1 MHSGGYMGKM
11 LYVDLTTGNIR
22 EEDLDQNIAR
32 RYIGVFGISARLA
45 YDLIKPGI
53 DPLSPENFIIIGA
66 GPLVGTSCP
75 SASKCDAWTKYPLT
89 NTIGPGSGGV
99 GFGSG
104 LKHAGYDELI
114 ITGRADRPVYLRV
127 SDEGVEICDA
137 GDLWGKDNFE
147 ATDEIWK
154 RYGTDY
160 SVVSIGQA
168 GENLAKISL
177 AIVDKSGTLGRHGLG
192 AVIGSKNLKLIV
204 VGGKSKIRI
213 SDRARFIE
221 LTDQIMTDVMNWPI
235 LDEVVNVGLAEYD
248 FEAVFRGQ
256 VKGYYNEA
264 PDDPVA
270 ARERFGPEVYLQRV
284 LKARLGCHSCPIA
297 CRDVD
302 QVRQGEYKGLITF
315 QPHPAHCEG
324 IRLDLQNFEEATN
337 FTHVSQIY
345 GIDRMSFMAGAQFL
359 IDLHKRGIIT
369 KDDLEGLEIGNEKSL
384 TKLLEKVAFR
394 QGVGN
399 ALADGIQGVVNRFGK
414 ECEKYAHCIKGA
426 EPWRDARTD
435 SLHSAMLG
443 AVVSPHVF
451 GASKSGGLR
460 PGGAVVGGEAP
471 EVFRKYGEWI
481 AIPTKALD
489 RILDT
494 PFKVN
499 VARFLRHSEDVFTTY
514 ENLGLCIHIQP
525 FFGME
530 RLAGLYSAATGIEM
544 DAYELKRS
552 AERAWN
558 LLKALNVREG
568 FSRKDDK
575 FPPKWLEPMKR
586 GDEEVRMKD
595 FLGIKVLTAEDLEKM
610 LDDYYDERGWDIE
623 TGIPTR
629 EKLEELGLE
638 DTADDLAER
647 GILPA
652 RRPKE

>member
-22 EEDLDQNIAR
+22 EEDLAPDIATK
-32 RYIGVFGISARLA
+32 YIGAFGISGRLA

-53 DPLSPENFIIIGA
+53 DPLSPRNYIIIGA

-75 SASKCDAWTKYPLT
+75 STSKCDAWTKYPLT

-99 GFGSG
+99 GFGSR
-104 LKHAGYDELI
+104 LKYAGYDEII
-114 ITGRADRPVYLRV
+114 ITGRANRPVYLKV
-127 SDEGVEICDA
+127 SDEGGEICDA
-137 GDLWGKDNFE
+137 GDLWGKDNFQ
-147 ATDEIWK
+147 ATDEMWK

-192 AVIGSKNLKLIV
+192 AVMGSKNLKLIAT
-204 VGGKSKIRI
+204 GGKKKVRI

-221 LTDQIMTDVMNWPI
+221 LTDEIMTDIMNWPI
-235 LDEVVNVGLAEYD
+235 RDEVVRRGLAEYG
-248 FEAVFRGQ
+248 FETAFRGQ
-256 VKGYYNEA
+256 LKGYYNEA
-264 PDDPVA
+264 CDDLVS
-270 ARERFGPEVYLQRV
+270 AREKFGPEAYLQRI
-284 LKARLGCHSCPIA
+284 LKARLGCLSCPIA
-297 CRDVD
+297 CRDVE

-337 FTHVSQIY
+337 FIHISQIY

-359 IDLHKRGIIT
+359 IDLNKRGIIA
-369 KDDLEGLEIGNEKSL
+369 KDDLEGIEIGNEKSL

-394 QGVGN
+394 QGVGD
-399 ALADGIQGVVNRFGK
+399 ALADGIQGVVTRFGK
-414 ECEKYAHCIKGA
+414 ECEKYAYCVKGS
-426 EPWRDARTD
+426 ETWRDARTD
-435 SLHSAMLG
+435 SLHSGVLG

-451 GASKSGGLR
+451 GNIKSGGLR
-460 PGGAVVGGEAP
+460 PGGSVVSREAP
-471 EVFRKYGEWI
+471 EVFRRYGEWI
-481 AIPTKALD
+481 AIPQEALD

-494 PFKVN
+494 PLKVN
-499 VARFLRHSEDVFTTY
+499 VARFLRYSEELFTTY

-530 RLAGLYSAATGIEM
+530 RLAGLYSAATGIAM
-544 DAYELKRS
+544 DAYELRKA
-552 AERAWN
+552 AERGWN
-558 LLKALNVREG
+558 VLKALNVREG

-586 GDEEVRMKD
+586 GNEVVPMKD
-595 FLGIKVLTAEDLEKM
+595 FLGIKVLTPDDLEKM
-610 LDDYYDERGWDIE
+610 LDDYYDERDWDIK
-623 TGIPTR
+623 TGIPAR

-638 DTADDLAER
+638 DIADDLAGR
-647 GILPA
+647 GILPTGHT
-652 RRPKE
+652 K